1 MVLFGVIRKAELAL
15 VLALALTHL
24 FALAQPAYTVM
35 GGWFP
40 ATSNQHTERVL
51 EQALQEASELSGA
64 AGGHLCFRQIDAIQ
78 QQLVNGI
85 NFRYHMKGCVLPDG
99 QSAGRCPSTDC
110 ENAQFFQVDVFCQPW
125 TNTARV
131 LNAVRV

>member
-1 MVLFGVIRKAELAL
+1 MALLGAIRKTELAL

-40 ATSNQHTERVL
+40 ATSNQHTARVL
-51 EQALQEASELSGA
+51 EQALQEAGELSGA
-64 AGGHLCFRQIDAIQ
+64 GGGRLCFRQIDAIQ

-85 NFRYHMKGCVLPDG
+85 NFRYHMQGCAVPGG
-99 QSAGRCPSTDC
+99 QSAGRCGAADC
-110 ENAQFFQVDVFCQPW
+110 ENAQLFQVDVFCQPW
-125 TNTARV
+125 TSTARV
-131 LNAVRV
+131 LSVARV